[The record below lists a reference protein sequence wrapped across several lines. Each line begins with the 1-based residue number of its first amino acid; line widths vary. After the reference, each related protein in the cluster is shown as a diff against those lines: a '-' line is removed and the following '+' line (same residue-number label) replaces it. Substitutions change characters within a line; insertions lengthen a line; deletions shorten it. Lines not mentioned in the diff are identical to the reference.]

1 MLRIVK
7 VLDGTG
13 FAKKLKNRSLLKI
26 AEGSKVSYPTL
37 LRMRNGE
44 ADEINISTLKKVM
57 DFLEGEKN
65 GK

>member
-1 MLRIVK
+1 MLIVVK
-7 VLDGTG
+7 VLDGPG
-13 FAKKLKNRSLLKI
+13 FSKKLKGRSLLKV
-26 AEGSKVSYPTL
+26 AEGCKVSYPTL

-57 DFLEGEKN
+57 DFLEREEN